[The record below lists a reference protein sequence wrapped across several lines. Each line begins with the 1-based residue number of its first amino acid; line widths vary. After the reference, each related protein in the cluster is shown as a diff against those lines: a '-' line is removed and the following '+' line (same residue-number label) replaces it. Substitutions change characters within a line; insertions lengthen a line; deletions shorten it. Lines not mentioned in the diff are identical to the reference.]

1 MTFSFLTLKR
11 LLNYRKPYH
20 RQKSIL
26 KILAMFFGLTGILQ
40 PIVINLK
47 ILFQKLDW
55 DEVIS
60 EELQKERKI
69 RFRLN

>member
-11 LLNYRKPYH
+11 LLNYRKPYQ

-55 DEVIS
+55 DQVIS